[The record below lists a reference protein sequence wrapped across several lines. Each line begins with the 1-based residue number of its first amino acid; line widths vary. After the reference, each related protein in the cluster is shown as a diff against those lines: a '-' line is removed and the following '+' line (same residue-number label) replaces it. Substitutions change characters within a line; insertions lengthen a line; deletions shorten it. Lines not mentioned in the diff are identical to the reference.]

1 MRMKTNGSLTLLM
14 MWGMMLL
21 LTCWELLNPI
31 SKRKEVVKLVTLW
44 FISKEGRIKMT
55 ISLWDEN
62 IGSKKGDFAFIKN
75 IKSAEKLPDNLDYDS
90 IVFKNA
96 LNEYYLCIPQVLDV
110 RGENQAPKHSGCVVA
125 LDPGII
131 TFQSTFDTNG
141 YVSKWGTGDVKRI
154 TRLCLVHDKLQSKW
168 TLTNHKKRYKY
179 KKAGRRIQKKIR
191 NLVDDLHKKLCLWL
205 CRNYRAILL
214 PSFETKSLKVDKE
227 TRQTISA

>member
-1 MRMKTNGSLTLLM
+1 M
-14 MWGMMLL
+14 
-21 LTCWELLNPI
+21 
-31 SKRKEVVKLVTLW
+31 
-44 FISKEGRIKMT
+44 
-55 ISLWDEN
+55 
-62 IGSKKGDFAFIKN
+62 
-75 IKSAEKLPDNLDYDS
+75 
-90 IVFKNA
+90 
-96 LNEYYLCIPQVLDV
+96 NEYYLCIPQVLDV

-214 PSFETKSLKVDKE
+214 PSFETKSLSNKL
-227 TRQTISA
+227 TRKLGKQSVRNMLSWSHYRFQQRLLHKSREFPWCHVYIVNEAYTSKTCTMCGNIYEVGKSRTYQCPTCGMMLDRDINGARNILLRFLTTHKIPI